1 MTKSAQALVCFLVE
15 WYQGGPIGLSADDA
29 AVHLLRAASASER
42 LGEPVDL
49 VLVLTMPADS
59 TLFAVFT
66 SADVEAVIH
75 ACQRAGWPADRI
87 TADVQ
92 PWLPAGNPC
101 DGAAVR

>member
-1 MTKSAQALVCFLVE
+1 ME
-15 WYQGGPIGLSADDA
+15 WYQGGPIELSVDDA
-29 AVHLLRAASASER
+29 AAHLVRAASASEQ

-49 VLVLTMPADS
+49 VLVLTVPGDS

-87 TADVQ
+87 TSDVQ
-92 PWLPAGNPC
+92 PWLPAGNAC
-101 DGAAVR
+101 GGVARGSEVAKEGDR